1 MLDFREICALAE
13 ANSPYLRG
21 AMARQSSIVSVASTD
36 GHDAALAA
44 AFLPVEGEVRHSLRV
59 RRERV
64 ALAVALGDLAGAF
77 PLERVVGA
85 LSDFADDALDAA
97 IAAAGSALE
106 PGAGSRGFTALALGK
121 QGGHELNYSS
131 DIDPILLFDPA
142 LVPRRA
148 RDEPVEAAARM
159 ARNVVDLLQ
168 TRDADGY
175 VLRVD
180 LRLRPSPEATPL
192 ALPVEAAIGHYESS
206 ALAWERAAFIKARA
220 AAGDIALGES
230 FLTAIK
236 PFVWRRSLDFG
247 AVAELRALTHRIRSH
262 YASGQEFGPG
272 FDLKRGRGGIRE
284 IEFFVQIHQLI
295 HGGRDPA
302 LRSRGTLDALAAL
315 TKAGIVAD
323 SEARTL
329 SQAYRVYRTIEHRLQ
344 MVDDR
349 QTHMLPEDSAEL
361 DNVAQLHGLT
371 EGRELIA
378 LLEPHVAAVAS
389 LYDALDGDGEATP
402 VAVNLAAF
410 GEDSDARIEAWRGGK
425 IRALRSPAGLEAFD
439 AVAEPMLAALAAA
452 ADPQAALLAFE
463 RLIEALP
470 SGVNLFRL
478 LGARPAMIETLAAI
492 LTVAPRL
499 SEAVARRPALL
510 DCLIDGGAYDM
521 AAPLD
526 AIRTEMRGKPPLE
539 DQLDRVRQ
547 VVGERRFA
555 LGVRLIE
562 GDTDPLDAAHGYS
575 RLAEAALTTAAE
587 ATIADFAARHGR
599 VPGSEFVVLALGR
612 FGGGALTDASDLD
625 LIYLFTGDFA
635 AESDGEKPL
644 GAVHYYNRL
653 GARLSTALSAAT
665 SAGALY
671 EIDTRLRPSGAQ
683 GPLAVSLDGF
693 QRYLMA
699 DAWAWELMAMTRARP
714 VYGSAQAR
722 AAAQAILDAAL
733 DRPRDRAALA
743 RDVVKMRRDMAA
755 HKPASGPLDVKLGD
769 GGLVDLEFAVHFHQ
783 LAEARGFYPDL
794 GEAAAAVAPQLV
806 AANALMTRL
815 LVILRLVAADTG
827 ALPEPVRPLVAR
839 ACRFADWA
847 SLESELAA
855 ARAGVSA
862 AWQHVVEEAG
872 NG

>member
-1 MLDFREICALAE
+1 
-13 ANSPYLRG
+13 
-21 AMARQSSIVSVASTD
+21 MARQSSIVSLASSA
-36 GHDAALAA
+36 GFDAALAA
-44 AFLPVEGEVRHSLRV
+44 AFLPVEGDTRRSLRI
-59 RRERV
+59 RRDRV
-64 ALAVALGDLAGAF
+64 ALTVALGDLAGAF

-85 LSDFADDALDAA
+85 LSDFADDALDTA
-97 IAAAGSALE
+97 IVAAGDALE

-131 DIDPILLFDPA
+131 DIDPILLFDPSS
-142 LVPRRA
+142 VPRRT

-159 ARNVVDLLQ
+159 ARQVVDLLQ

-220 AAGDIALGES
+220 AAGDIGLGEN
-230 FLTAIK
+230 FLAAIK

-262 YASGQEFGPG
+262 YASGQTFGPG

-295 HGGRDPA
+295 HGGRDA
-302 LRSRGTLDALAAL
+302 TLRSRNTLEALAAL
-315 TKAGIVAD
+315 TAVGIVGEAD
-323 SEARTL
+323 AGALSEA
-329 SQAYRVYRTIEHRLQ
+329 YRLFRTIEHRLQ

-349 QTHMLPEDSAEL
+349 QTHTLPDDPAAL
-361 DNVAQLHGLT
+361 DNVAQLHGLPG
-371 EGRELIA
+371 GRDLVA
-378 LLEPHVAAVAS
+378 VLGPHVAAVAA
-389 LYDALDGDGEATP
+389 LYDALDGDEAKP
-402 VAVNLAAF
+402 VAVDLSPF
-410 GEDSDARIEAWRGGK
+410 GASDEARARVEAWRGGR
-425 IRALRSPAGLEAFD
+425 IRALRSPAALEAFD

-478 LGARPAMIETLAAI
+478 LGARPAMIDTLAAI

-521 AAPLD
+521 AAPLE
-526 AIRTEMRGKPPLE
+526 AIRAEMRGKPPLE
-539 DQLDRVRQ
+539 AQLDRVRQ

-562 GDTDPLDAAHGYS
+562 GGTDPLDAAYGYA
-575 RLAEAALTTAAE
+575 RLAEAALATAAE
-587 ATIADFAARHGR
+587 AVTAEFAARHGH
-599 VPGSEFVVLALGR
+599 VPDSEFVVLALGR

-635 AESDGEKPL
+635 AESDGDRPL

-653 GARLSTALSAAT
+653 GARISTALSAAT

-693 QRYLMA
+693 RRYLME
-699 DAWAWELMAMTRARP
+699 DAWTWELMAMTRARP
-714 VYGSAQAR
+714 VYGSAPAR
-722 AAAQAILDAAL
+722 AATQAILDE
-733 DRPRDRAALA
+733 ALA
-743 RDVVKMRRDMAA
+743 RRRDRKALAQDVCKMRGDMAA
-755 HKPASGPLDVKLGD
+755 HKPAQGELDVKLGD

-783 LAEARGFYPDL
+783 LAEARGFHPDL
-794 GEAAAAVAPQLV
+794 GEAATAVAPQLV
-806 AANALMTRL
+806 AANILLTRL
-815 LVILRLVAADTG
+815 LVILRLVAADAG
-827 ALPEPVRPLVAR
+827 ALPDPVGSLVAR
-839 ACRFADWA
+839 ACGFADWNALNIALA
-847 SLESELAA
+847 S
-855 ARAGVSA
+855 ARAEVSA
-862 AWQHVVEEAG
+862 AWQKVCMEADG
-872 NG
+872 D